1 MSKKISAVF
10 FVIVLAFASQAQES
24 NWNGYGD
31 TAVIRTTVDSAEI
44 VYTSKVF
51 NLGKGRFNRVT
62 VMGRDSTTAGF
73 YLDSLEFDYGYRSGR
88 LVLDS
93 GTVTTG
99 RKTNVDTAWDVRVK
113 LGTFSS
119 ANFGVMREANI
130 DSLGVLSI
138 GTVNTDTLGVD
149 GFAVMSVQYAPLWDV
164 LLQYWLEGN
173 DATSTQPIEV
183 RFQHNQQKA
192 DIVKQQ

>member
-31 TAVIRTTVDSAEI
+31 TAIVKDTLAVAEI
-44 VYTSKVF
+44 GYTKTF

-62 VMGRDSTTAGF
+62 VMGRDSTDAGF

-99 RKTNVDTAWDVRVK
+99 RKTNVDTSWDVRVK

-119 ANFGVMREANI
+119 ANFGVMREAEI

-138 GTVNTDTLGVD
+138 GTVNTDTLDVD

-164 LLQYWLEGN
+164 LLQYWLQGN
-173 DATSTQPIEV
+173 TANSTQMIEV

>member
-10 FVIVLAFASQAQES
+10 FVIVLAFASQAQEA

-31 TAVIRTTVDSAEI
+31 TAIVKDTLAVAEI
-44 VYTSKVF
+44 GYTKTF

-62 VMGRDSTTAGF
+62 VMGRDSTDAGF

-99 RKTNVDTAWDVRVK
+99 RKTNVDTSWDVRVK

-119 ANFGVMREANI
+119 ANFGVMREAEI

-138 GTVNTDTLGVD
+138 GTVNTDTLDVD

-164 LLQYWLEGN
+164 LLQYWLQGN
-173 DATSTQPIEV
+173 TANSTQMIEV